1 MINLGPYSGKN
12 CPNVR
17 FQPTVLDRILEG
29 TALLIVLVTWISIYW
44 LYTQREGALLP
55 AVWVMG
61 GCSIFCFLLMGGL
74 AYLPVRFINFPIRV
88 TERNA
93 AVQYLFAIR
102 LTRVMNIILLLVLLG
117 SVWGLYY
124 AFGKLLLLVSFV
136 LLGVAFI
143 GYYILAFK
151 YTYPPF
157 SSLFVVINLP
167 LPTNGYFFSSFRNF

>member
-17 FQPTVLDRILEG
+17 FQPTVIDRILEG

-93 AVQYLFAIR
+93 PYPGDEHHSVVSAFGQCLG
-102 LTRVMNIILLLVLLG
+102 LVLCIRQTPAPCLVCFVG
-117 SVWGLYY
+117 GGIYRVLYT
-124 AFGKLLLLVSFV
+124 
-136 LLGVAFI
+136 GV
-143 GYYILAFK
+143 
-151 YTYPPF
+151 
-157 SSLFVVINLP
+157 
-167 LPTNGYFFSSFRNF
+167 

>member
-17 FQPTVLDRILEG
+17 FQPTVIDRILEG
-29 TALLIVLVTWISIYW
+29 TALLIVLVTWISIY
-44 LYTQREGALLP
+44 
-55 AVWVMG
+55 
-61 GCSIFCFLLMGGL
+61 
-74 AYLPVRFINFPIRV
+74 
-88 TERNA
+88 NA

-151 YTYPPF
+151 YK
-157 SSLFVVINLP
+157 
-167 LPTNGYFFSSFRNF
+167 

>member
-29 TALLIVLVTWISIYW
+29 TALLIVRVTWISIYW

-151 YTYPPF
+151 YK
-157 SSLFVVINLP
+157 
-167 LPTNGYFFSSFRNF
+167 

>member
-1 MINLGPYSGKN
+1 
-12 CPNVR
+12 
-17 FQPTVLDRILEG
+17 
-29 TALLIVLVTWISIYW
+29 
-44 LYTQREGALLP
+44 
-55 AVWVMG
+55 MG

-74 AYLPVRFINFPIRV
+74 TYLPVRFINFPIRV

-151 YTYPPF
+151 YK
-157 SSLFVVINLP
+157 
-167 LPTNGYFFSSFRNF
+167 

>member
-17 FQPTVLDRILEG
+17 FQPTVIDRILEG

-74 AYLPVRFINFPIRV
+74 AYLPVRCINFPIGV

-151 YTYPPF
+151 YK
-157 SSLFVVINLP
+157 
-167 LPTNGYFFSSFRNF
+167 